1 MDRINIILIIIYLLA
16 FSVFFVKTTK
26 KEIKDFTK
34 EKESTQDQEYTEE
47 QKVTEKKYPT
57 QLLKYNKAELFKD
70 MLENHYDKIFP
81 NNGNR
86 NAAGF
91 RFFQYIYDNFAKDEK
106 LFDLYNQFY
115 CAVSGSI
122 VSPDRQSN
130 YDILK
135 VKDMNGKC
143 VVGKYYR
150 CCTPCN
156 CDLMKYTRIIKTK
169 IAIPKN
175 SNNMIEK
182 HFLTIADPCVNED
195 KIPLEMD
202 KSVVNCK
209 NNLVSNGYRINDKG
223 EITKDDGRLIIG
235 LLYPIEDNEQN
246 KNMLQA
252 SIDRCIKGNKRFLTE
267 PDNLQYGMGDI
278 FVKFA
283 LINDKS
289 TYTNTVDDL
298 CN

>member
-1 MDRINIILIIIYLLA
+1 MILILLLLI
-16 FSVFFVKTTK
+16 FFLHQRTQ
-26 KEIKDFTK
+26 
-34 EKESTQDQEYTEE
+34 ESFNDNNT
-47 QKVTEKKYPT
+47 
-57 QLLKYNKAELFKD
+57 LFEDLMK
-70 MLENHYDKIFP
+70 NHYQQIFP
-81 NNGNR
+81 NNANR
-86 NAAGF
+86 NAAGY

-156 CDLMKYTRIIKTK
+156 CDIMKYTRIITTK

-175 SNNMIEK
+175 SNNMVEK
-182 HFLTIADPCVNED
+182 HFITIADPCVNED

-202 KSVVNCK
+202 KSVVSCK

-235 LLYPIEDNEQN
+235 LLYPIEDNEEN
-246 KNMLQA
+246 KNMLQV

-289 TYTNTVDDL
+289 TYTNTIDDL

>member
-252 SIDRCIKGNKRFLTE
+252 SIDRCIKGNKRFC
-267 PDNLQYGMGDI
+267 Y
-278 FVKFA
+278 
-283 LINDKS
+283 S
-289 TYTNTVDDL
+289 
-298 CN
+298 